1 MKFAKEELEM
11 LIEGYPPHIVRD
23 GWDCATIVPE
33 LAKIALDMERLPYPE
48 NKPNLV
54 SIEEREE

>member
-23 GWDCATIVPE
+23 GWDAATIIPE
-33 LAKIALDMERLPYPE
+33 LAKIALDMEQLPYFE
-48 NKPNLV
+48 NKPNSV
-54 SIEEREE
+54 SVKESEE